1 MSTPSILII
10 DDEQVMRDVLTTLLT
25 EEGYKVFS
33 ANSGEEGIE
42 QIRQEM
48 VDLVVLDLM
57 LPGQGGLATLEEI
70 LSIDPDIVV
79 IMISAYASIE
89 NAVRATKSGAFDFV
103 TKPFNN
109 EELLIVVG
117 NGLKKRSLEIENRQ
131 LRQTIQEQPVF
142 ENIVGNSDRMQK
154 IFNLI

>member
-10 DDEQVMRDVLTTLLT
+10 DDEQVMRDVLTTLLS

-33 ANSGEEGIE
+33 AISGEEGIK
-42 QIRQEM
+42 QIKQKTI
-48 VDLVVLDLM
+48 DLIVLDLM

-70 LSIDPDIVV
+70 VSIAPDIVV

-89 NAVRATKSGAFDFV
+89 NAVRATKFGAFDFV

-109 EELLIVVG
+109 E
-117 NGLKKRSLEIENRQ
+117 
-131 LRQTIQEQPVF
+131 
-142 ENIVGNSDRMQK
+142 
-154 IFNLI
+154 

>member
-33 ANSGEEGIE
+33 ASNGEEGVE
-42 QIRQEM
+42 QIKQEM

-103 TKPFNN
+103 TKPFC
-109 EELLIVVG
+109 
-117 NGLKKRSLEIENRQ
+117 
-131 LRQTIQEQPVF
+131 
-142 ENIVGNSDRMQK
+142 
-154 IFNLI
+154 